1 MKVRSTMVSAKD
13 KGKEPME
20 EDPQG
25 PGQEEEIK
33 SEEEEEAKQ
42 GQHPHTGTTIASI
55 GVLTKPARIRR
66 TAWMSTGGK
75 PLRHC
80 LAPRSLPPCTKNPFH
95 TLIHAHQYQNM
106 PKGKLPSN
114 WDLPRSS
121 HAGKEDFKEEEWGKN
136 RNIWNS
142 QPDMIMSCIE
152 QNSQLI
158 RKLTFEIEDLGKLIK
173 ELIKRI
179 PPPPKE

>member
-1 MKVRSTMVSAKD
+1 MVSAKD
-13 KGKEPME
+13 KGK
-20 EDPQG
+20 
-25 PGQEEEIK
+25 
-33 SEEEEEAKQ
+33 
-42 GQHPHTGTTIASI
+42 
-55 GVLTKPARIRR
+55 V
-66 TAWMSTGGK
+66 
-75 PLRHC
+75 
-80 LAPRSLPPCTKNPFH
+80 
-95 TLIHAHQYQNM
+95 

-136 RNIWNS
+136 SKSWNS
-142 QPDMIMSCIE
+142 QHDMIMSRIE

-158 RKLTFEIEDLGKLIK
+158 RNLTFEIEDLGKLIR

>member
-1 MKVRSTMVSAKD
+1 MVSAKD

-20 EDPQG
+20 EDLQD
-25 PGQEEEIK
+25 PGKEKEIK
-33 SEEEEEAKQ
+33 SEGEEEQ
-42 GQHPHTGTTIASI
+42 GQHPHAGTTIASI
-55 GVLTKPARIRR
+55 GVVKPSKVRRMAR
-66 TAWMSTGGK
+66 MQTGGK
-75 PLRHC
+75 APRHS
-80 LAPRSLPPCTKNPFH
+80 LAPRSLPPRTKNPFH
-95 TLIHAHQYQNM
+95 TLIHEHQYQNM

-136 RNIWNS
+136 NKSWNS
-142 QPDMIMSCIE
+142 QPDMIMSRIE

-158 RKLTFEIEDLGKLIK
+158 RNLTFEIEDLGKLIR
-173 ELIKRI
+173 ELIERI

>member
-1 MKVRSTMVSAKD
+1 
-13 KGKEPME
+13 ME
-20 EDPQG
+20 EDLQD
-25 PGQEEEIK
+25 PGKEKEIK
-33 SEEEEEAKQ
+33 SEGEEEQ

-55 GVLTKPARIRR
+55 GVVANPAIGRKPPHHRLDP
-66 TAWMSTGGK
+66 W
-75 PLRHC
+75 
-80 LAPRSLPPCTKNPFH
+80 SLPPCTKNPFH
-95 TLIHAHQYQNM
+95 TLIHEHQYQNM

-136 RNIWNS
+136 SKSWNS
-142 QPDMIMSCIE
+142 QPDMIMSRIE

-158 RKLTFEIEDLGKLIK
+158 RNLTFEIEDLGKLIR
-173 ELIKRI
+173 ELIERI

>member
-1 MKVRSTMVSAKD
+1 
-13 KGKEPME
+13 ME
-20 EDPQG
+20 EDLQD
-25 PGQEEEIK
+25 PGKEKEIK
-33 SEEEEEAKQ
+33 SEGEEEQ

-55 GVLTKPARIRR
+55 GVVENPDI
-66 TAWMSTGGK
+66 GGK
-75 PLRHC
+75 PPHHRSD
-80 LAPRSLPPCTKNPFH
+80 PWSLPPRTKNPFH
-95 TLIHAHQYQNM
+95 TLIHEHQYQNM

-136 RNIWNS
+136 SKSWNS
-142 QPDMIMSCIE
+142 QHDMIMSRIE

-158 RKLTFEIEDLGKLIK
+158 RNLTFEIEDLGKLIK
-173 ELIKRI
+173 ELIERI

>member
-1 MKVRSTMVSAKD
+1 MVSAKD

-20 EDPQG
+20 EDLQD
-25 PGQEEEIK
+25 PGKEKEIK
-33 SEEEEEAKQ
+33 SEGEEEQ

-55 GVLTKPARIRR
+55 GVVTKPARVRR
-66 TAWMSTGGK
+66 TARMQTGGK
-75 PLRHC
+75 APRHS
-80 LAPRSLPPCTKNPFH
+80 LAPRSLPPRTRNPFH
-95 TLIHAHQYQNM
+95 TLIHEHQYQNM
-106 PKGKLPSN
+106 PKEKLPSN

-136 RNIWNS
+136 SKSWNS
-142 QPDMIMSCIE
+142 QPDMIMSRIE

-158 RKLTFEIEDLGKLIK
+158 RNLTFEIEELGKLIK
-173 ELIKRI
+173 ELIERI